1 MLIAAL
7 IATVG
12 LIISMGFFMMGSLP
26 LLVLQHDTPLDGRFI
41 RRFFEVYVKFAVF
54 GAVGACLSYA
64 LWGRAGFALGAA
76 GIGALVLFLRRR
88 VLPAMERLGARIQ
101 SMDGSAIPAFRKL
114 HSSVLL
120 LNLVQL
126 VALVWGVTQVSL

>member
-41 RRFFEVYVKFAVF
+41 RGLFNVYYRAV
-54 GAVGACLSYA
+54 AITGAC
-64 LWGRAGFALGAA
+64 GALGYTLAGRPLFAA
-76 GIGALVLFLRRR
+76 VLGGMAALGLAGRQWFIPRMDALRN
-88 VLPAMERLGARIQ
+88 VITAENAT
-101 SMDGSAIPAFRKL
+101 AIRAFRRL
-114 HSSVLL
+114 HIQGMLINFVMLIGFCYGMTRTTL
-120 LNLVQL
+120 
-126 VALVWGVTQVSL
+126 